1 MKAYRILAGLLCLL
15 LCIAALPACR
25 ENIPSSEGEGYT
37 FTDDLGRRV
46 TVSSA
51 ERVAALLGSYA
62 DLWLL
67 AGGSLCAAADDAWE
81 DFALPLDESVINLG
95 ATKEPNLELLLASR
109 PDLVLAS
116 TNTAAHL
123 EWRPI
128 LESAGI
134 TVAYFDVCHFSDYL
148 RMLKICTDLTGREEL
163 YALHGEAQAER
174 IARVVSHFSKGPI
187 QSVLFLRASA
197 TSIRA
202 KGNEGTILGE
212 MLQELSCRNLADENG
227 ALTEYLSLESILLA
241 NPDRIF
247 IVQSGDDTEGTLK
260 NIEKMLEEN
269 PLWQELDAVKAG
281 RVYLLDKRLY
291 NLKPNARWAEAYE
304 ELERILYGEE

>member
-1 MKAYRILAGLLCLL
+1 MKQYRILAGLLCLL
-15 LCIAALPACR
+15 LCMTALFSCNKKA
-25 ENIPSSEGEGYT
+25 PSAEGEGYT
-37 FTDDLGRRV
+37 FTDDLGRSV
-46 TVSSA
+46 TVYSCTC
-51 ERVAALLGSYA
+51 VAALLGSYA
-62 DLWLL
+62 DLWML
-67 AGGSLCAAADDAWE
+67 AGGTLCAAADDAWD
-81 DFALPLDESVINLG
+81 DFALPLDDSVVNLG

-123 EWRPI
+123 EWQPI

-148 RMLKICTDLTGREEL
+148 RMLRICTDLTGREDL
-163 YALHGEAQAER
+163 YELHGTAQEAR
-174 IARVVSHFSKGPI
+174 IDRVISHFSRGPV

-212 MLQELSCRNLADENG
+212 MLQELSCRNIADSDG

-247 IVQSGDDTEGTLK
+247 IVQSGDDREGMIQ
-260 NIEKMLEEN
+260 NIESMLSEN
-269 PLWQELDAVKAG
+269 PLWQELDAVKNG
-281 RVYLLDKRLY
+281 RVYLVDKRLY

-304 ELERILYGEE
+304 NLEVMLRENE